1 MDSANKKFEEKI
13 VYYSRKPLNKRS
25 KHCKEDLKNTDSM
38 LVYLIYSSLI
48 IMFFFIECFRVF
60 SLLFLLL
67 SLIFQ
72 GIIIFST
79 NRCMGKSII
88 NSYEWFFISFLLLA
102 IILMVLYMIMHY
114 VIYSSYGYKVNKKKR
129 KLNVT
134 TQPLSPST
142 SSTYSSPSPT
152 GTVLLQ
158 KPRTK
163 KKEQRRRIDCVYKL
177 YNIIGLNGW

>member
-1 MDSANKKFEEKI
+1 MDSASIKSEEKI

-25 KHCKEDLKNTDSM
+25 KRCKEDLKNTDSII
-38 LVYLIYSSLI
+38 VYLIYSSLLI
-48 IMFFFIECFRVF
+48 TFFLECFRVF

-79 NRCMGKSII
+79 NRCMGKTII

-102 IILMVLYMIMHY
+102 IILMVLYLIMHY
-114 VIYSSYGYKVNKKKR
+114 VIYSSYSYKVNKKKR

-134 TQPLSPST
+134 TQPSSPST
-142 SSTYSSPSPT
+142 SSTHSSPSPT
-152 GTVLLQ
+152 GAVLLQ

-163 KKEQRRRIDCVYKL
+163 KNERRRRIDYIYKL